1 MRDHGTYA
9 CYVWGPEP
17 GCLPGRGCR
26 CDDCKA
32 AVRAKAAADRRR
44 TAPAYV
50 GADRARS
57 HVRWLADN
65 GVGLKTLA
73 KASGVS
79 HGALSKL
86 MFGVGDRPPSRRIRP
101 ATEQAI
107 LAVRPDAAAA
117 DGAYVPAERFHDT
130 LDTLHAR
137 GWTNAS
143 VSRAIG
149 CTATNL
155 LPRGPRVTAGR
166 LRALRALLDQDVPI
180 PPNRT
185 GRNARAFELAVAW
198 NGRDLDAEKR
208 DELRRAAQAEE
219 RAAYRAKA
227 KAAVDDLPTLDLAA
241 LAAQGWR
248 DRAACRLVPDGERW
262 IFWPGK
268 GDHQAIAAARTVCTS
283 CPVADECV
291 AHAVAALEHGVWA
304 GTTDRERQHMRMGRI
319 PVAPNLNPR
328 PADKRRPCGHCG
340 ELFLPWAAT
349 TRYCSRSCAMRAR
362 GGLRLVAS

>member
-17 GCLPGRGCR
+17 GCVPGRGCR

-185 GRNARAFELAVAW
+185 GRNARAWEAAMAW
-198 NGRDLDAEKR
+198 NTRDLDAEAR
-208 DELRRAAQAEE
+208 EAARKAVQAEE
-219 RAAYRAKA
+219 RARYRAKA
-227 KAAVDDLPTLDLAA
+227 AAKVDDLPVLDLAS
-241 LAAQGWR
+241 LAAETWR
-248 DRAACRLVPDGERW
+248 QRAACRLVPDEQRW

-304 GTTDRERQHMRMGRI
+304 GTTDRERMAMRSGRR
-319 PVAPNLNPR
+319 PVAPHLNPR
-328 PADKRRPCGHCG
+328 PVDKRRPCGHCG

-349 TRYCSRSCAMRAR
+349 TRFCSRSCAMRAR
-362 GGLRLVAS
+362 GGVRLVAS